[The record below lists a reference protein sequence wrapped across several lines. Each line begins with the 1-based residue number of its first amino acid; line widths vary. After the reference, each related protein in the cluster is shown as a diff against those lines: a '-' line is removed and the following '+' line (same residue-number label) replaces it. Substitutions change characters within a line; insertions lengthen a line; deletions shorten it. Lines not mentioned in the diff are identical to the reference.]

1 MSLSLSHYDEY
12 HKETNSEHVQN
23 TSNTHQHGRPSS
35 DSLNVN
41 VKMDTEVISKEN
53 SATWNH
59 LQESELE
66 TNHLLTNQIHELF
79 PLFNQ
84 RSSNILG
91 TNNGILKIVNIYY
104 QCDKNFIII
113 IGTIESVH
121 CIEIEPGVDTGG
133 IFIEHW
139 KKLFEIFNDLKD
151 LVFLMATIN
160 YFKVN
165 TPNTSN
171 TISTDDLKIFV
182 KTLSLTMLHNGPL
195 DTSVMKFALGFE
207 NAINFE

>member
-91 TNNGILKIVNIYY
+91 TNNGILKIVN
-104 QCDKNFIII
+104 
-113 IGTIESVH
+113 
-121 CIEIEPGVDTGG
+121 
-133 IFIEHW
+133 
-139 KKLFEIFNDLKD
+139 
-151 LVFLMATIN
+151 
-160 YFKVN
+160 